1 MALIKCIECGTEV
14 SDLAEKC
21 PKCAYPISSKKEESK
36 VQIIEQTSKKLKM
49 QLAIGS
55 VLLILG
61 FIFWGMFGSDSIGI
75 IFLILGV
82 IMVISTK
89 VSIWWH
95 HK

>member
-21 PKCAYPISSKKEESK
+21 PKCAYPISSKKEEAK

-49 QLAIGS
+49 QLVIGT
-55 VLLILG
+55 VVLILG

-82 IMVISTK
+82 IMIISTK
-89 VSIWWH
+89 VSIWWQ